1 MTELTAARLIFLFHY
16 LFIYLFFVFVLFV
29 FNWSEGLIHAGMKWN
44 GPNLNATAKKV
55 SRK

>member
-29 FNWSEGLIHAGMKWN
+29 FNWSEGLIHAGMK
-44 GPNLNATAKKV
+44 
-55 SRK
+55 